1 MIRVLTALVSTALGL
16 ALLLSFKAHSAG
28 APKSALAGATR
39 ASGSDSGSGGSGG
52 SDTATPAPGGSTK
65 RPRASSHTSHT
76 SHTARPA
83 GTSGTFTG
91 DPADTP
97 YGTMQVT
104 AVVRAGKLT
113 DVGVL
118 QETDGGRSHQIDDA
132 SIPILRSEALSA
144 QGANIDVVSGATFT
158 SQGYAQ
164 SLQTALDKAGL

>member
-39 ASGSDSGSGGSGG
+39 ASGSGAGSGGSGG

-65 RPRASSHTSHT
+65 RPRASAHPAH
-76 SHTARPA
+76 PA
-83 GTSGTFTG
+83 GVSGTFTG
-91 DPADTP
+91 DPVDTP

-113 DVGVL
+113 DVRLL

-144 QGANIDVVSGATFT
+144 HGANIDVVSGATFT
-158 SQGYAQ
+158 SQGYAR